1 MYVCAC
7 VRACTYIHTYTYT
20 SLHKYISDTDTHTH
34 IPKTEPNHRVQNRT
48 QQPPTLLGGC
58 SQEPVTCL
66 GPWHARSGQP
76 PVTKIK
82 VYIHVRIPKNQCPS
96 ISTIQSYLCNVSRS
110 VTRTVRSAACYKTK
124 YFEKSVPQYIY
135 HTKLRSRSGQ
145 PPVTRKIHTYMY
157 EFRKISA
164 LVYRLY
170 KSNWFDV
177 FRKFSPMC
185 CPV

>member
-20 SLHKYISDTDTHTH
+20 SLHKYTSDTDTHTH

-96 ISTIQSYLCNVSRS
+96 ISIIQSYLCNVSRS

-124 YFEKSVPQYIY
+124 YFEKSVPSISTIQSYA
-135 HTKLRSRSGQ
+135 HGPVSRLLQEKYTHICTNS
-145 PPVTRKIHTYMY
+145 
-157 EFRKISA
+157 E
-164 LVYRLY
+164 
-170 KSNWFDV
+170 KSV
-177 FRKFSPMC
+177 P
-185 CPV
+185 